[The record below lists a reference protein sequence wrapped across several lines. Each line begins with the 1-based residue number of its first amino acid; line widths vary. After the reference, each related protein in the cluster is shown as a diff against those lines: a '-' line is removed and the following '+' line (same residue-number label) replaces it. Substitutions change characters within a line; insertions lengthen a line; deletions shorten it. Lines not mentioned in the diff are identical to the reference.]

1 VSAYKKSNCA
11 SIIEMARR
19 HTRRG
24 KGGLLKP
31 VKEGVRMTSMAVK
44 KTVGAVDKLV
54 RGSLSMVGRTGAA
67 VARTASKAVNR
78 ITRRKGSRRGTRRH
92 RR

>member
-1 VSAYKKSNCA
+1 
-11 SIIEMARR
+11 MGRR

-24 KGGLLKP
+24 KSGLLKP
-31 VKEGVRMTSMAVK
+31 VKEGVRMTSVAVR

-54 RGSLSMVGRTGAA
+54 RGSIGFVGRTGSSI
-67 VARTASKAVNR
+67 ARSASKTMKR
-78 ITRRKGSRRGTRRH
+78 MTRRRGSRRH